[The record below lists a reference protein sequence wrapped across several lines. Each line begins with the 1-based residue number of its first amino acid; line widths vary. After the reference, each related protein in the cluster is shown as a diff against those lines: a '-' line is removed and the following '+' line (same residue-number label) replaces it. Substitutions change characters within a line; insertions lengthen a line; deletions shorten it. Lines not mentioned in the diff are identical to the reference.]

1 LSRKGHEVCSV
12 PDAPVRDVLSLMA
25 SKGVAGVLVISEG
38 KLVGILSAK
47 DYGQRVVLEGKP
59 SGNVRVQVIMSN
71 PVITVNPDADA
82 AQCLAIMTHHRIRHL
97 PVLDQ
102 GKLTGIVST
111 GDLASAIIRPG
122 VRNRSVKEVHRPS
135 ISLSDGFAGGD

>member
-1 LSRKGHEVCSV
+1 
-12 PDAPVRDVLSLMA
+12 MA